1 MIDQLN
7 MYGMTKLEVSIERI
21 KQIKPRGGSWYLA
34 FSGGK
39 DSCVIKALCDM
50 AGVKYDAHYRITSVD
65 PPELVRFIKEKHPD
79 VSLDFPRYKDGS
91 VITMWNLIPKKTM
104 PPTRMVRYCCQYLKE
119 DGGEGRDKITGV
131 RWDESNRRKK
141 NRAGLEVETTNR
153 KGWQG
158 DRNKLDPDNMDEDM
172 VRYCMQSKGFILNPI
187 IDWTTDEVWEFIH
200 RYNVPYCELYDQG
213 FKRLGCIGCP
223 MSAHRKEELERYPKF
238 KEAYIRAFDRMIQH
252 QIEGGVLHR
261 EEQRNS
267 SDGGANI
274 DRGCHQQMD
283 AEQGLVSKRPPL
295 GGASTSMTEQTSSI
309 GGILIN
315 SKTGKK
321 AWGWEYNKD
330 GETLFGAWIS
340 KSAGML

>member
-21 KQIKPRGGSWYLA
+21 KQIEPRGGSWYLA

-79 VSLDFPRYKDGS
+79 VSMDFPRYKDGS

-141 NRAGLEVETTNR
+141 NRAGLEVDTSNR
-153 KGWQG
+153 KGWQS

-172 VRYCMQSKGFILNPI
+172 VRYCMNSKGFILNPI
-187 IDWTTDEVWEFIH
+187 IDWTDDEVWEFIH
-200 RYNVPYCELYDQG
+200 RYNIPYCELYDQG

-223 MSAHRKEELERYPKF
+223 TSAHRKEELDRYPKF
-238 KEAYIRAFDRMIQH
+238 KQAYLRAFDRMIQH
-252 QIEGGVLHR
+252 QIEGGGVHPRDKVKNCTNFGQPDKRYIADTDKLYTEWVH
-261 EEQRNS
+261 
-267 SDGGANI
+267 
-274 DRGCHQQMD
+274 DRLQSGRYND
-283 AEQGLVSKRPPL
+283 LVD
-295 GGASTSMTEQTSSI
+295 TI
-309 GGILIN
+309 GG
-315 SKTGKK
+315 KT
-321 AWGWEYNKD
+321 
-330 GETLFGAWIS
+330 
-340 KSAGML
+340 